1 VGAVHHPRPRG
12 AGGAD
17 HARLRLPRGPR
28 RRERRHRA
36 AAVPPRARVHAD
48 ARGGPAAGRRL
59 GRVGGPGMSA
69 ALQVQDAHVVY
80 RSRGRG
86 EVHAVDGGWL
96 ALDRGEIVGLVG
108 ESGSGKSS
116 LARAVVGLERLH
128 AGSITL
134 DGVPVQPVGWRT
146 RTDTRS
152 QMVFQSPYAS
162 LNPRRTGRSQL
173 RDGPPPALP
182 DPAAEV
188 AALLERV
195 GLPAEAAAR
204 YPHQFSGGQR
214 QRIAIARAIAPR
226 PEVLVA
232 DEPVTALDASA
243 QAQVVALLGSLVR
256 DLGVGMLFISHD
268 LALVRHIADRVGVM
282 YQGRLVE
289 QGPTEQ
295 VWRERRHPYTREL
308 IDAVPR
314 LGAARRT
321 KESA

>member
-1 VGAVHHPRPRG
+1 
-12 AGGAD
+12 
-17 HARLRLPRGPR
+17 
-28 RRERRHRA
+28 
-36 AAVPPRARVHAD
+36 
-48 ARGGPAAGRRL
+48 
-59 GRVGGPGMSA
+59 MSA
-69 ALQVQDAHVVY
+69 LEINGAHVVY

-86 EVHAVDGGWL
+86 EVHAVDGVDLG
-96 ALDRGEIVGLVG
+96 LDRGEILGLVG

-128 AGSITL
+128 GGEILL
-134 DGVPVQPVGWRT
+134 DGVPVEPVGWRT
-146 RTDTRS
+146 RTDVRV

-162 LNPRRTGRSQL
+162 LNPRRTIASQL
-173 RDGPPPALP
+173 RDGIPRDAA

-188 AALLERV
+188 AELLERV
-195 GLPAEAAAR
+195 GMPASAAAR

-214 QRIAIARAIAPR
+214 QRIAIARALAPR

-268 LALVRHIADRVGVM
+268 LALVRHLADRVAVM
-282 YQGRLVE
+282 HQGRIVE
-289 QGPTEQ
+289 QGGTEQ
-295 VWRERRHPYTREL
+295 VWRERAHPYTREL
-308 IDAVPR
+308 IAAVPR
-314 LGAARRT
+314 LGAARRR

>member
-1 VGAVHHPRPRG
+1 
-12 AGGAD
+12 
-17 HARLRLPRGPR
+17 
-28 RRERRHRA
+28 
-36 AAVPPRARVHAD
+36 
-48 ARGGPAAGRRL
+48 
-59 GRVGGPGMSA
+59 MSA

-86 EVHAVDGGWL
+86 EVHAVDGVSL

-162 LNPRRTGRSQL
+162 LNPRRTVGSQL
-173 RDGPPPALP
+173 RDGLPADVA

-214 QRIAIARAIAPR
+214 QRIAIAHAIAPR